1 MEVSGTGNH
10 TRGRSRWHNSREP
23 WCNKSRSQNQG
34 TPTTGSTG
42 KKYAKRVPP
51 WEYAGT
57 KELPCDT
64 QKVNHQHGE
73 PLGVVLSEATRMG
86 ESSIWI
92 ICRQLLKMVP
102 SRLLEKALEG
112 MRRLQASIVEI
123 CPRVT
128 LQSIR
133 KLDHYT
139 SELTTLMNFLTMWMM
154 TISWMDF
161 SKNGSNNSGTNCCYV
176 APF

>member
-1 MEVSGTGNH
+1 MRTCGKTTTKKEMLLQKWCMCPISSCKLPTSQQFDCLLENH
-10 TRGRSRWHNSREP
+10 LE
-23 WCNKSRSQNQG
+23 WCWVRPQEW
-34 TPTTGSTG
+34 
-42 KKYAKRVPP
+42 V
-51 WEYAGT
+51 
-57 KELPCDT
+57 
-64 QKVNHQHGE
+64 KVAHDFF
-73 PLGVVLSEATRMG
+73 
-86 ESSIWI
+86 
-92 ICRQLLKMVP
+92 CRQLLKMVP

-139 SELTTLMNFLTMWMM
+139 SELKTWMNSLTMWMK

>member
-1 MEVSGTGNH
+1 
-10 TRGRSRWHNSREP
+10 
-23 WCNKSRSQNQG
+23 
-34 TPTTGSTG
+34 
-42 KKYAKRVPP
+42 
-51 WEYAGT
+51 
-57 KELPCDT
+57 
-64 QKVNHQHGE
+64 
-73 PLGVVLSEATRMG
+73 
-86 ESSIWI
+86 
-92 ICRQLLKMVP
+92 MVP

-112 MRRLQASIVEI
+112 MRRLQATIVEI

-139 SELTTLMNFLTMWMM
+139 SELKTLMNFLTMWMM

-161 SKNGSNNSGTNCCYV
+161 SRNGSNNLGTNCCYV